1 MKDSPINVAVVGA
14 GYWGPNLMR
23 TFASIPGG
31 RLAAVCDLDPTR
43 LAAVAEA
50 YPGTCTTT
58 ELEELLFDLE
68 VEAVAVATP
77 AESHRQVAE
86 ACLRAGKHVYVE
98 KPLAASSQDAEV
110 IVATARE
117 ADRIVMAGHLF
128 LYDPAVN
135 RLIGLVQ
142 EGAIG
147 TVRYTYGVRT
157 SMSGTARLD
166 TSIVWDA
173 LIHDAYILPALFG
186 RAARRVQ
193 AVGHGYLRRGLE
205 DVAFVTF
212 DFGDGALAH
221 VYVSWYAL
229 EKARKMAV
237 VGSDAILAYDDLAQ
251 PRLTRYARRYEQSRE
266 CDPQGRPRWRWRDEG
281 AQPIEVEAVEP
292 LRVECQHFLDCVA
305 AGQRPH
311 SDGQA
316 GLEAVRLLEACQ
328 RSLEL
333 DGTWVEVG

>member
-110 IVATARE
+110 IVAAARE

-142 EGAIG
+142 E
-147 TVRYTYGVRT
+147 
-157 SMSGTARLD
+157 
-166 TSIVWDA
+166 
-173 LIHDAYILPALFG
+173 
-186 RAARRVQ
+186 
-193 AVGHGYLRRGLE
+193 
-205 DVAFVTF
+205 
-212 DFGDGALAH
+212 
-221 VYVSWYAL
+221 
-229 EKARKMAV
+229 
-237 VGSDAILAYDDLAQ
+237 
-251 PRLTRYARRYEQSRE
+251 
-266 CDPQGRPRWRWRDEG
+266 
-281 AQPIEVEAVEP
+281 EP
-292 LRVECQHFLDCVA
+292 LVQCATPMVSVPA
-305 AGQRPH
+305 
-311 SDGQA
+311 
-316 GLEAVRLLEACQ
+316 
-328 RSLEL
+328 
-333 DGTWVEVG
+333 